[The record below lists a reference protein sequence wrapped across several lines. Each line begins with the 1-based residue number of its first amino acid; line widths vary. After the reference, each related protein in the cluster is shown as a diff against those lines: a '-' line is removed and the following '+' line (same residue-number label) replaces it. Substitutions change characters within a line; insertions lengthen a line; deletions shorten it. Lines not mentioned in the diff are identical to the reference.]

1 MISSMRFL
9 FFMTTALLVSTAF
22 ADSYTSP
29 SGYLEIIGYKLQRS
43 QHDGTTEISVSGS
56 AMAMADCDGAIML
69 FNVLDRNGNQV
80 GTYKIIH
87 GEFFRHDGWALGPG
101 TFTPLRG
108 NSQQQAAAWTIFCI
122 FSLSQTIH
130 SPDAL
135 RPFMLGQ

>member
-1 MISSMRFL
+1 MILNMRLL

-56 AMAMADCDGAIML
+56 AMALADCDGAIML
-69 FNVLDRNGNQV
+69 FDVLDRNGNQV

-101 TFTPLRG
+101 TFTPLSG
-108 NSQQQAAAWTIFCI
+108 DVQQAAAAADHVAVRQIECTRR
-122 FSLSQTIH
+122 H
-130 SPDAL
+130 
-135 RPFMLGQ
+135 

>member
-1 MISSMRFL
+1 MILNMRLL

-108 NSQQQAAAWTIFCI
+108 NSQQQAAAAADHITVRQIEC
-122 FSLSQTIH
+122 TK
-130 SPDAL
+130 
-135 RPFMLGQ
+135 RR

>member
-101 TFTPLRG
+101 TFTPLSG
-108 NSQQQAAAWTIFCI
+108 DSQQAAAAADHITVRQIEC
-122 FSLSQTIH
+122 TK
-130 SPDAL
+130 
-135 RPFMLGQ
+135 RR

>member
-1 MISSMRFL
+1 MILNMRLL

-56 AMAMADCDGAIML
+56 AMALADCDGAIML
-69 FNVLDRNGNQV
+69 FDVLDRNGNQV

-101 TFTPLRG
+101 TFTPLG
-108 NSQQQAAAWTIFCI
+108 GDSQQAAAAADHITVHQIEC
-122 FSLSQTIH
+122 T
-130 SPDAL
+130 
-135 RPFMLGQ
+135 RRR